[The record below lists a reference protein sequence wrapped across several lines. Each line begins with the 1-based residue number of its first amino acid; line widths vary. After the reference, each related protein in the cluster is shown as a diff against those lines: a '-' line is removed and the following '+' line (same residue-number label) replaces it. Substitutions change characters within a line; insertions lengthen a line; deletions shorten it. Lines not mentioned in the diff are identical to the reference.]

1 MRILEYARKVGV
13 DRVLYTQTWAEMA
26 GYWGKGEIF
35 SPQLPRK
42 LKYTGDQAFYAITK
56 CMIVDTMEYYKQE
69 YGIKNFV
76 FRLPNV
82 YLYHPDTYYYVE
94 CKKKLVAYRY
104 MINQVENRKDIEM
117 WGNPDAFE
125 DILYVK
131 DLCQKLLKFQ
141 IKQHLIVLSWIYLMQ
156 KKKKNWDTSRNIHI
170 LKYIEDYKKE
180 KQLKRFDVL
189 WKE

>member
-42 LKYTGDQAFYAITK
+42 LKYTGDHAFYAITK

-104 MINQVENRKDIEM
+104 MI
-117 WGNPDAFE
+117 
-125 DILYVK
+125 
-131 DLCQKLLKFQ
+131 
-141 IKQHLIVLSWIYLMQ
+141 S
-156 KKKKNWDTSRNIHI
+156 
-170 LKYIEDYKKE
+170 
-180 KQLKRFDVL
+180 
-189 WKE
+189 

>member
-1 MRILEYARKVGV
+1 
-13 DRVLYTQTWAEMA
+13 
-26 GYWGKGEIF
+26 
-35 SPQLPRK
+35 
-42 LKYTGDQAFYAITK
+42 
-56 CMIVDTMEYYKQE
+56 
-69 YGIKNFV
+69 
-76 FRLPNV
+76 
-82 YLYHPDTYYYVE
+82 
-94 CKKKLVAYRY
+94 

-156 KKKKNWDTSRNIHI
+156 KKKNWDTSRNIHI
-170 LKYIEDYKKE
+170 LKYLEDYKKE

>member
-35 SPQLPRK
+35 SPQ
-42 LKYTGDQAFYAITK
+42 ITEKIKIYRRSCIFMLLQK

-82 YLYHPDTYYYVE
+82 YLYHPDT
-94 CKKKLVAYRY
+94 L
-104 MINQVENRKDIEM
+104 
-117 WGNPDAFE
+117 
-125 DILYVK
+125 L
-131 DLCQKLLKFQ
+131 LCRVQKE
-141 IKQHLIVLSWIYLMQ
+141 IGCI
-156 KKKKNWDTSRNIHI
+156 
-170 LKYIEDYKKE
+170 
-180 KQLKRFDVL
+180 
-189 WKE
+189 

>member
-13 DRVLYTQTWAEMA
+13 DRVLYTQTCAEMA

-42 LKYTGDQAFYAITK
+42 LKYTGDYAFYAITK

-104 MINQVENRKDIEM
+104 MI
-117 WGNPDAFE
+117 
-125 DILYVK
+125 
-131 DLCQKLLKFQ
+131 
-141 IKQHLIVLSWIYLMQ
+141 S
-156 KKKKNWDTSRNIHI
+156 
-170 LKYIEDYKKE
+170 
-180 KQLKRFDVL
+180 
-189 WKE
+189 